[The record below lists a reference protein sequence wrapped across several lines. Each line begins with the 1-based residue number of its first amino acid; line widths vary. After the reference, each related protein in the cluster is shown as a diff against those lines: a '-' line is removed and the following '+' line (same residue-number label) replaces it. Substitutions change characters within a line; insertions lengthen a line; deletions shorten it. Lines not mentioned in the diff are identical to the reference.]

1 MPYRETPFL
10 PEQFYH
16 LYNRGNNKE
25 AIFFEAENYRFFLQR
40 FIKYFPPDKAQIHAY
55 CLMPNHFHLLIRL
68 LSGLDYSSAM
78 QHFGISFAKSINT
91 RYARVGHLFQGRF
104 KAKHVDSTEYLLH
117 LTRYIH
123 LNPRFA
129 GLVERAEHWEFSSYR
144 DYVSRGKIPEV
155 TRAKHRETSGIVQGE
170 IPEIAQARRM
180 EISGIYRRPPVAT
193 EFVLSH
199 FDGIEDYRQ
208 FVESFAE
215 EQMKQTE
222 DQLWK
227 G

>member
-40 FIKYFPPDKAQIHAY
+40 PIKYFPPDKAQIHAY

-144 DYVSRGKIPEV
+144 DYVCP
-155 TRAKHRETSGIVQGE
+155 GE
-170 IPEIAQARRM
+170 IPEITRPKRR